1 MKFGKVG
8 QVGLVSVLALT
19 VSTLFTACNP
29 VNVGYLFV
37 ATNKQTPGQIEVYK
51 IDPIAGYLR
60 VIPTSP
66 FPSGGRNPIA
76 EAVSPDFKNLYVVN
90 GDDNNI
96 VQFGIGTDGK
106 LYAQSTINT
115 PGAFPLAL
123 AINTAGTFLYVVDTL
138 QPIAGCTPNNPCPG
152 DIAVYPIDPKTGAP
166 GTPIANSSLYP
177 TFWPIL
183 KSPSDTKTVLTPPA
197 VQVLANG
204 SDVYVT
210 AYSAATA
217 TAPATGYIFGFS
229 SDSTGA
235 LTPLNNGLPWTVGNE
250 PVALTSDSGS
260 AFLYVADKLA
270 NNVTSYAVQSGG
282 TLTAQSSATTGGAPS
297 ALTLYAGNFL
307 YVTSSGDSTVSTYT
321 VSSGN
326 LTKTQ
331 SYASDTNPISI
342 LVDPKGVG
350 YLYTVNFLGN
360 SLSGYQLDPNTGA
373 LINTQNSPYPS
384 IAQPTAIA
392 GVPHGGTAKAK

>member
-19 VSTLFTACNP
+19 VATLFTACNP

-51 IDPIAGYLR
+51 IDPIAGYLK

-66 FPSGGRNPIA
+66 FPSGGRDPIA

-90 GDDNNI
+90 EDDNNI

-106 LYAQSTINT
+106 LYAQSTVNT

-123 AINTAGTFLYVVDTL
+123 AINSAGTFLYVVDTL
-138 QPIAGCTPNNPCPG
+138 QPIAGCTLSNPCPG
-152 DIAVYPIDPKTGAP
+152 DIAVYPVDPKTGAM
-166 GTPIANSSLYP
+166 GTPIANNSQYP
-177 TFWPIL
+177 AFWPLL
-183 KSPSDTKTVLTPPA
+183 KSPSDSKNVLTPTA

-204 SDVYVT
+204 SAVYVT
-210 AYSAATA
+210 AYSAASPTN
-217 TAPATGYIFGFS
+217 PAVGYIFGFS

-235 LTPLNNGLPWTVGNE
+235 LTPLNNGLPWTTGQQ

-260 AFLYVADKLA
+260 TFLYVADKLT
-270 NNVTSYAVQSGG
+270 NTVTSYAVQSGG
-282 TLTAQSSATTGGAPS
+282 TLTAQSAASTGGAPS

-307 YVTSSGDSTVSTYT
+307 YVTNSGDSTVSTYA

-326 LTKTQ
+326 LTKAT
-331 SYASDTNPISI
+331 SNASDTNPIAI
-342 LVDPKGVG
+342 TLDPKGVG

-360 SLSGYQLDPNTGA
+360 SVSGFQLDPNSGA
-373 LINTQNSPYPS
+373 LINAQNSPYPS
-384 IAQPTAIA
+384 LVQPTAIA
-392 GVPHGGTAKAK
+392 GVPHGGTATSK